1 MKRWQELC
9 WADERSAKAIKAEAD
24 PPPPRTY
31 ASGAI
36 APLPPPLATLAC
48 YVWKITHRLWN
59 KAIHALIGNTS
70 SDSIIR
76 KLFTQGMPVLREG
89 SLSPR
94 DFLSFRIDLE
104 GWAGAQGITPLI
116 IGPLPAAPAT
126 DPTRPDLQQNYD
138 DRVSQG
144 MRYVCAAVQDTNLR
158 ASMASQATAQ
168 SGPACLKWLSTEIL
182 QSQAEQPSLQHIIDS
197 MTLKPSESI
206 IGFKAIFCKFLLA
219 LRPQPAPE
227 TSCSKFID
235 AVTKDTAGFFDDCV
249 TAALSSTDQSDFAV
263 FASKLILLCSNKF
276 ERSDQSANSPT
287 ALIIELQAL
296 KAEVLTLQQQQS
308 YQKANN
314 NRQRHDSQDGNHSYP
329 DEHANDE
336 VDPEKDFEFSD
347 LLCVEIIEDTPLG
360 NKII

>member
-1 MKRWQELC
+1 M
-9 WADERSAKAIKAEAD
+9 
-24 PPPPRTY
+24 PY
-31 ASGAI
+31 ALFCA
-36 APLPPPLATLAC
+36 LPALPS
-48 YVWKITHRLWN
+48 YVWKISHRLWN

-70 SDSIIR
+70 QDSIIR
-76 KLFTQGMPVLREG
+76 KLFTHGMPILKEG
-89 SLSPR
+89 SLSPK

-104 GWAGAQGITPLI
+104 GWAGSQGITPLI
-116 IGPLPAAPAT
+116 IGPLPAPPAT
-126 DPTRPDLQQNYD
+126 DPARPDLQQNYD

-168 SGPACLKWLSTEIL
+168 SGPACIKWLSTEIL

-206 IGFKAIFCKFLLA
+206 VGFKAMFCKFLLA

-263 FASKLILLCSNKF
+263 FASKLILLCSNKA
-276 ERSDQSANSPT
+276 ERSDQSASSPT

-296 KAEVLTLQQQQS
+296 KAEVLALQQQQQS

-314 NRQRHDSQDGNHSYP
+314 NRRQRHDSQDGNHSYP

-336 VDPEKDFEFSD
+336 ADPEEHFEYADF
-347 LLCVEIIEDTPLG
+347 LCVEIIEDTPPGKTTRTLSTQTSHEMRAQTLA
-360 NKII
+360 

>member
-1 MKRWQELC
+1 M
-9 WADERSAKAIKAEAD
+9 
-24 PPPPRTY
+24 PY
-31 ASGAI
+31 ALFCA
-36 APLPPPLATLAC
+36 LPALPSH
-48 YVWKITHRLWN
+48 VWKISHRLWN

-70 SDSIIR
+70 QDSIIR
-76 KLFTQGMPVLREG
+76 RLYTQGMPILKGG
-89 SLSPR
+89 SLSPK
-94 DFLSFRIDLE
+94 DYLSFRIDLE

-116 IGPLPAAPAT
+116 IGPLPAPPAT
-126 DPTRPDLQQNYD
+126 DPARPDLRQNYD

-206 IGFKAIFCKFLLA
+206 VGFKAIFCKFLLA

-235 AVTKDTAGFFDDCV
+235 AITKDTAGFFDDCV
-249 TAALSSTDQSDFAV
+249 TAALSSTDQSDFAA
-263 FASKLILLCSNKF
+263 FASKLILLCSNKA
-276 ERSDQSANSPT
+276 ERSDQSASSPT

-296 KAEVLTLQQQQS
+296 KAEVLALQQQQP
-308 YQKANN
+308 YQEANN
-314 NRQRHDSQDGNHSYP
+314 NRRQRHDSQDGNHSYP

-336 VDPEKDFEFSD
+336 APDPEEHFEYADF
-347 LLCVEIIEDTPLG
+347 LCVEIIEDTPPGKTTRTLSTQTSHEMRAQTLA
-360 NKII
+360 